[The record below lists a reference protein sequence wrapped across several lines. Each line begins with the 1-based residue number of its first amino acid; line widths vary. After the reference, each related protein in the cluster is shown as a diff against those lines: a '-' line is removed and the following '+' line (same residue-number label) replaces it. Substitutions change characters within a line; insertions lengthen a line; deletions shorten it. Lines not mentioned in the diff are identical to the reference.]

1 MKNRPYGML
10 RALYIL
16 FICICTQ
23 LIVIGQ
29 TNNLYD
35 LLDEAVEIVDEA
47 PEKAIELSEKA
58 FYMAQRD
65 KDMYGMVSAKST
77 FGYIGML
84 TNDYE
89 ASFINYSDALD
100 YLEKCDTVD
109 LYQKTEILNN
119 LAIIKSSYDDH
130 SGAAYLYEL
139 AHDAA
144 IEYVDQYREV
154 AEEYGDLRL
163 LVDIPY
169 DLASELKK
177 DGKYSEAGE
186 ILVDLWEQSEFRKDT
201 VLLAKVVNELGLIK
215 QDNKELNRAEEF
227 FSIAAFNEGVDP
239 ALRSIAMHNL
249 ANIYMEQEDYSKADK
264 YFTQALDLKKEH
276 SSERSQFITLLDQ
289 GELSYIKG
297 ENEKA
302 ISKWETAVNTFDG
315 IKNDPDLFIV
325 YDWLQ
330 KAYRNTD
337 LNKSVEYSD
346 LYAANFKNWMTVQ
359 SSQQNSAPTLQAFNT
374 RIDTILADRALKAER
389 LALLRQYWPLGVVA
403 LLLIMLFVYVVQLSY
418 NKRRE
423 KVLEAS
429 LKADRATVAD
439 EILNRIR
446 RD

>member
-1 MKNRPYGML
+1 MI

-16 FICICTQ
+16 IIFTCTQ
-23 LIVIGQ
+23 LFAVGQ
-29 TNNLYD
+29 EKDLYD
-35 LLDEAVEIVDEA
+35 LLYDAEAIVEENPKESIKLA
-47 PEKAIELSEKA
+47 QKA
-58 FYMAQRD
+58 FDMARA
-65 KDMYGMVSAKST
+65 KSDMYGMVTAKMT
-77 FGYIGML
+77 FGYIGMT

-89 ASFINYSDALD
+89 SSFINYNDALEFLD
-100 YLEKCDTVD
+100 KGDTVD
-109 LYQKTEILNN
+109 LFKRTAILNN
-119 LAIIKSSYDDH
+119 LAIIRSSYDDH
-130 SGAAYLYEL
+130 SGAVN
-139 AHDAA
+139 H
-144 IEYVDQYREV
+144 YREAIKTAQKYV
-154 AEEYGDLRL
+154 ANYREIAEEYGDLQL
-163 LVDIPY
+163 LIDLPY
-169 DLASELKK
+169 DMATELKN
-177 DGKYSEAGE
+177 DGKYLEAGE
-186 ILVDLWEQSEFRKDT
+186 ILVDLWEQSEFRQDT
-201 VLLAKVVNELGLIK
+201 VLLAKVVNQLGLIK
-215 QDNKELNRAEEF
+215 QENNELNSAAEF

-239 ALRSIAMHNL
+239 TLRSIAMHNL
-249 ANIYMEQEDYSKADK
+249 ANVYMEQEDYSKADN
-264 YFTQALDLKKEH
+264 YYTQALDLKKEH

-315 IKNDPDLFIV
+315 IKNDPDMFIV

-337 LNKSVEYSD
+337 LNKSIEYSD
-346 LYAANFKNWMTVQ
+346 LYTANFKNWMTVQ
-359 SSQQNSAPTLQAFNT
+359 SSQQDSAPTLQAFNT